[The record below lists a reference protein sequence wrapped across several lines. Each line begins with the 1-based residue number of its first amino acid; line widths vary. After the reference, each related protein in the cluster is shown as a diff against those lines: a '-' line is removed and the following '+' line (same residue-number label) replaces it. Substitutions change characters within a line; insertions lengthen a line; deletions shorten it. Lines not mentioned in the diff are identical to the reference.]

1 MDTLTAVILS
11 GGASRRMGRDKA
23 SLVLQGRTLLE
34 RTAAGVR
41 AAGAARIVVVGDP
54 PADAISPSS
63 ALTGARFVREQPPGG
78 GPVPALEAALA
89 VVDTPWMLVVP
100 CDLAYPEAA
109 SRALVEATRA
119 IAASGGSHGAV
130 AVDADGHRQH
140 LTALLDAAAL
150 RRSAVRGTARVR
162 DWMAPLTLSEV
173 PEPEGSAGLWEDM
186 DTPEDVARV
195 RAGRGAAVT
204 GGGTN
209 EVPGLQDWMDAVVQD
224 LGLPPEVIVPSPL
237 LDVARD
243 VANTVIRP
251 GAPMSTYLIGVA
263 LGLRLAGGGTGGN
276 GADAG
281 QEAEQQVVELA
292 TRVQQLAARYAEA
305 RDGEH

>member
-23 SLVLQGRTLLE
+23 TLVLQGRTLLE
-34 RTAAGVR
+34 RTAAGAL

-54 PADAISPSS
+54 PADAAPPAP
-63 ALTGARFVREQPPGG
+63 ALAGARFVREQPPGA

-109 SRALVEATRA
+109 SRVLVEAARTHA
-119 IAASGGSHGAV
+119 TPGGSHGAV
-130 AVDADGHRQH
+130 AVDAGGHRQH
-140 LTALLDAAAL
+140 LTALLDVAAL
-150 RRSAVRGTARVR
+150 RRSAVPGTARVR
-162 DWMAPLTLSEV
+162 DWMAPLGLTEV
-173 PEPEGSAGLWEDM
+173 AEPPESAGLWDDM

-204 GGGTN
+204 GGGKN
-209 EVPGLQDWMDAVVQD
+209 EIPGLRDWMDAVVQD
-224 LGLPPEVIVPSPL
+224 LDLPPEVIVPSPL
-237 LDVARD
+237 LDAARD

-263 LGLRLAGGGTGGN
+263 LGMQLAGGGAGPDAAGTGQ
-276 GADAG
+276 DT
-281 QEAEQQVVELA
+281 EQQVAELA
-292 TRVQQLAARYAEA
+292 ARVQQLAARYAET
-305 RDGEH
+305 RDGER